1 MARMSG
7 GAICTRSDDEICAS
21 ESEGAATRV
30 SKRSEANPS
39 KAFGQDINTPVG
51 GQRTHSATVSAG
63 RRGFPIAEVD
73 PAAGSGIRRWNA
85 RQCGGGSP
93 LSAGGLDAGAEDLS
107 SRKIPAIL
115 PKIPFFFLD
124 ESPLEESASC

>member
-1 MARMSG
+1 MQ
-7 GAICTRSDDEICAS
+7 
-21 ESEGAATRV
+21 
-30 SKRSEANPS
+30 
-39 KAFGQDINTPVG
+39 AFELGINTPVG

-63 RRGFPIAEVD
+63 RRGFPLVVKDVEPCAEPV
-73 PAAGSGIRRWNA
+73 RRWEA
-85 RQCGGGSP
+85 RQCGEVSS

-115 PKIPFFFLD
+115 PKIPFFFLE

>member
-1 MARMSG
+1 MQ
-7 GAICTRSDDEICAS
+7 
-21 ESEGAATRV
+21 
-30 SKRSEANPS
+30 
-39 KAFGQDINTPVG
+39 AFELGINTPVG

-63 RRGFPIAEVD
+63 RRGFLVLLKEVE
-73 PAAGSGIRRWNA
+73 PCAGAGIRRRNA
-85 RQCGGGSP
+85 RQCCEVSP
-93 LSAGGLDAGAEDLS
+93 LSAGGLDAGVEDLS